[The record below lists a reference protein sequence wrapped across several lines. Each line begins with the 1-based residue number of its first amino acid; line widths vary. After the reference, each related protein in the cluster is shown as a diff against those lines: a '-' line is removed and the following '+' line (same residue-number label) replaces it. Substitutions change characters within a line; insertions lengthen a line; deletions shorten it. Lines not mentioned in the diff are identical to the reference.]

1 MITNKRKRCRAVPTA
16 LDDFVNIPKLMN
28 GMLKQKR
35 TSEMCSRRWGAIL
48 SISERRGGMENFSSY
63 SGGDSIEPSRNSSG
77 NSSNNN
83 NKSKIKVNS
92 HRILKD
98 LATNST
104 TVTNKCRIRYV
115 DMNSNTPHGI
125 KLLEMGITI
134 LHRFIQQ
141 LSHLSILR
149 RHKVIKIPIRL
160 TQTIHM
166 NINSNS
172 SSSSKDNL

>member
-83 NKSKIKVNS
+83 NNPKDYIKTN
-92 HRILKD
+92 HLPKEEINAYTNPRI
-98 LATNST
+98 
-104 TVTNKCRIRYV
+104 
-115 DMNSNTPHGI
+115 
-125 KLLEMGITI
+125 I
-134 LHRFIQQ
+134 LI
-141 LSHLSILR
+141 IDN
-149 RHKVIKIPIRL
+149 
-160 TQTIHM
+160 QT
-166 NINSNS
+166 
-172 SSSSKDNL
+172 K

>member
-83 NKSKIKVNS
+83 NTSSIMPSKKTS
-92 HRILKD
+92 
-98 LATNST
+98 
-104 TVTNKCRIRYV
+104 
-115 DMNSNTPHGI
+115 M
-125 KLLEMGITI
+125 LLN
-134 LHRFIQQ
+134 LH
-141 LSHLSILR
+141 LE
-149 RHKVIKIPIRL
+149 
-160 TQTIHM
+160 
-166 NINSNS
+166 INSNS
-172 SSSSKDNL
+172 CNRRNYSRCTNNQIS